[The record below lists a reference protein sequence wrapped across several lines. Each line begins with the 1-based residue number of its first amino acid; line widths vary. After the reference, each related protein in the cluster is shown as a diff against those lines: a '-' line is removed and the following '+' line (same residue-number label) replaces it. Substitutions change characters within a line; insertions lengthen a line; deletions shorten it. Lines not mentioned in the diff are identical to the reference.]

1 MPTPRPDENNRG
13 APPEAVRR
21 ALDAVESLRPD
32 EGVRDR
38 LRRVRLTATPILQA
52 AIAAALAW
60 LVAANP
66 PIDHEQ
72 PFFAPIAALISVG
85 VGMGHSMR
93 RVVEMVVGV
102 ALGVLVGDVIVGF
115 IGVGVWQI
123 AAVVALAMAV
133 AVFLGGGSVTV
144 TQAGASAVL
153 VVVLVAPN
161 DSEPINLDRF
171 VDAAVGGL
179 VGLVVTVLLLPINPV
194 RAVQRAIDPLLRTLA
209 DLLDSSAN
217 ALTDRDRA
225 LAAAVLADARNTQA
239 DIDRASAALESSSE
253 VARVAPVRWRTR
265 GRLVGYLD
273 AAEPIDHI
281 ARNLRVLAR
290 HMISMLRRREPVP
303 DPLPDALRTL
313 AGAVRLLRLD
323 LESGAT
329 PAEARASAVA
339 AAEMATEALD
349 QTGGFAGQV
358 VVAQVRSM
366 AFDLLRATGVD
377 RERAH
382 TLMPSIPSS
391 PASPASPAL
400 PASPP
405 ESRSH
410 E

>member
-1 MPTPRPDENNRG
+1 MPTREAASRG

-21 ALDAVESLRPD
+21 ALHAVESLRPD

-38 LRRVRLTATPILQA
+38 LRRVRLTATPIVQA
-52 AIAAALAW
+52 ALAAALAW
-60 LVAANP
+60 LVATSP
-66 PIDHEQ
+66 PIEHDQ

-115 IGVGVWQI
+115 IGVGVVQI

-161 DSEPINLDRF
+161 DSAPINLDRF
-171 VDAAVGGL
+171 VDAAVGGA
-179 VGLVVTVLLLPINPV
+179 VGLVVTALLLPINPV
-194 RAVQRAIDPLLRTLA
+194 RAVQRAIDPLLRTLT
-209 DLLDSSAN
+209 DLLERSAT
-217 ALTDRDRA
+217 ALAERDRV
-225 LAAAVLADARNTQA
+225 LAAGVLTDARNTQA
-239 DIDRASAALESSSE
+239 DIDAVAATLDSSSE
-253 VARVAPVRWRTR
+253 VARIAPVRWRAQ

-273 AAEPIDHI
+273 AAEPIDYS
-281 ARNLRVLAR
+281 ARNIRVLAR
-290 HMISMLRRREPVP
+290 HAISMLRRREPVP
-303 DPLPDALRTL
+303 HVLPDALRTL

-358 VVAQVRSM
+358 VVAQVRTI

-391 PASPASPAL
+391 PSEPGG
-400 PASPP
+400 
-405 ESRSH
+405 H
-410 E
+410 T